1 VRSSETMSSNLDA
14 PSLPKRSL
22 GAIEVRPGPVAYWVP
37 PVARS
42 GPGKIGH
49 AYGHHRATVFCD

>member
-1 VRSSETMSSNLDA
+1 MSSNLDA

-42 GPGKIGH
+42 GPGKIGL